1 MTKSGYGTQNHLET
15 RALLSNSLSKFQ
27 YPEIMLRSFITAV
40 LFTAAA
46 FAEVHTVTLQEAV
59 NLALKQSPE
68 VVLARLDE
76 QRAREAVRVAKDPFT
91 PKVYGGS
98 GLAYTNGYPNSI
110 EGSAPAIFEAKTQM
124 ALFNRPLSFQLAA
137 ARENARG
144 ASLDTQNKNEDV
156 AYRTASLFLDA
167 QQAARAA
174 TSLASEIE
182 SLQRVAESTRTRV
195 AEGRE
200 IPLESKRAEL
210 NMARAHQRADD
221 FAAAREYAEA
231 SLAIVLGFPAGDRVQ
246 ATDDEIN
253 RASIPE
259 SQEATVA
266 AALENSREI
275 RRLESQLQVRM
286 IDMRGYKAARLP
298 VVDLVAQYSL
308 LAKHNYQEFFNKFQR
323 NNGQLGVAIT
333 IPLLV
338 GSASKGYLGQAEVDI
353 AKMRMQVNDT
363 RNRISVDAAKSY
375 NDVKRAENARE
386 VARLDLDVIREQLT
400 VLLAQLG
407 EGRVPR
413 SAVDEARLTEQEKWI
428 AFYDAQNT
436 VEKAK
441 LNLLR
446 QAGTILAALK

>member
-1 MTKSGYGTQNHLET
+1 MPKSEYGTQNRFDT
-15 RALLSNSLSKFQ
+15 RSLLSDWLSKFQ
-27 YPEIMLRSFITAV
+27 YPEIMLRSLTTAV
-40 LFTAAA
+40 LFTAAG

-76 QRAREAVRVAKDPFT
+76 RRARESVRVAKDPFT

-110 EGSAPAIFEAKTQM
+110 EGSAPAIFEVKTNM
-124 ALFNRPLSFQLAA
+124 ALFNRPQSFQLAA

-195 AEGRE
+195 SEGRE
-200 IPLESKRAEL
+200 LPLESKRAEL
-210 NMARAHQRADD
+210 NMARAHQRAED
-221 FAAAREYAEA
+221 FAAAQEYAEA
-231 SLAIVLGFPAGDRVQ
+231 SLAVVLGFPAGDRVQ
-246 ATDDEIN
+246 ASDDEIN
-253 RASIPE
+253 RAHIPE
-259 SQEATVA
+259 SQEAMVA
-266 AALENSREI
+266 TALENSREI

-286 IDMRGYKAARLP
+286 MDLRGYKAARLQ

-308 LAKHNYQEFFNKFQR
+308 PAKHNYQECFNKFQR
-323 NNGQLGVAIT
+323 NNGQPGVAIT

-353 AKMRMQVNDT
+353 AKMRMQVNDA
-363 RNRISVDAAKSY
+363 RNRISLDAAKSY

-386 VARLDLDVIREQLT
+386 VARLDLDVTREQLT
-400 VLLAQLG
+400 VLLAQLS

-413 SAVDEARLTEQEKWI
+413 STVDEARLTEQEKWI
-428 AFYDAQNT
+428 AFYDAQNM